1 LAQGLRGRVDWMYM
15 TRDEDAATQPFITGP
30 DAFNGSGID
39 FDYESG
45 YRLMLGWG
53 TPHFEI
59 EGQFTMLDEWT
70 DSSFATLNEELVF
83 DDSVANPFIVGGT
96 PGNSFGAV
104 TALMA
109 AAMDD
114 FTATMDDE
122 TLEGEFL
129 IPGATAA
136 YLYETQYYDLE
147 VNLTTS
153 RCNWYRFGVGYRHIN
168 VEEQTAFGVAGLFDA
183 LDVDDGAT
191 VGAIGNDPN
200 DGLSDAALTDAGFTR
215 IAGGADGFDN
225 FASAAGPDILGVI
238 LGSNAQNVL
247 NGIQGTFDGAVCD
260 SPYFLVDLFWRVGV
274 FHNQSTARVSE
285 TLIGT
290 VNDGS
295 VYTRI
300 LQDDEN
306 DIAFATSGGFRVAVK
321 LTDHVRLHTGYE
333 VVYIEGLALA
343 PDQIFQ
349 VTPAGNLFEIDTN
362 GDLVIHGGRLGI
374 EVVW

>member
-1 LAQGLRGRVDWMYM
+1 
-15 TRDEDAATQPFITGP
+15 
-30 DAFNGSGID
+30 
-39 FDYESG
+39 
-45 YRLMLGWG
+45 
-53 TPHFEI
+53 
-59 EGQFTMLDEWT
+59 MLDEWSDT
-70 DSSFATLNEELVF
+70 TFGTLSEELVF

-129 IPGATAA
+129 LPGATAG
-136 YLYETQYYDLE
+136 YLYETEYYDLE

-153 RCNWYRFGVGYRHIN
+153 RCNWYRFGLGYRHIN
-168 VEEQTAFGVAGLFDA
+168 VEEQSLFGVAGLFDA
-183 LDVDDGAT
+183 LDVDDGLT
-191 VGAIGNDPN
+191 GGVMGNDPN

-215 IAGGADGFDN
+215 ISGAANGFDN
-225 FASAAGPDILGVI
+225 FASAAGPDMLAVF
-238 LGSNAQNVL
+238 LGSDVKNEL
-247 NGIQGTFDGAVCD
+247 NGIQGTFDAAVCD

-274 FHNQSTARVSE
+274 FHNQATATVSE
-285 TLIGT
+285 TLIGS
-290 VNDGS
+290 VNDSS

-300 LQDDEN
+300 LQDDDN

-333 VVYIEGLALA
+333 VVFIDGLALA

-349 VTPAGNLFEIDTN
+349 VTPTGNLFEIDTS
-362 GDLVIHGGRLGI
+362 GDLVIHGGRAGI